1 MADQCVMSERFQSVA
16 PEKWSSCSVNQLR
29 NSLTRADNNLGRC
42 LANEPITTV
51 ADPVCGNGIREH
63 DEICDCGS
71 PEECN
76 DHCCNARTCKPVTGA
91 QCTKGECCTSTCQF
105 KDSRTTVQHA
115 EVKVGSVTLRNTAVG
130 SLQSVRQMCTSEMEQ
145 HATMARPTA
154 SLESARL
161 TTNSASTTLEP
172 VSIMQFQPG
181 SVCCNSKSMCS
192 HCKATHTPTVFTLL
206 ISDNLRGT
214 MYNLLL

>member
-1 MADQCVMSERFQSVA
+1 MTRFATVEVQRSVMILAAMQGLASQSQVLNALRENAVSVA
-16 PEKWSSCSVNQLR
+16 
-29 NSLTRADNNLGRC
+29 
-42 LANEPITTV
+42 AN
-51 ADPVCGNGIREH
+51 
-63 DEICDCGS
+63 
-71 PEECN
+71 
-76 DHCCNARTCKPVTGA
+76 
-91 QCTKGECCTSTCQF
+91 
-105 KDSRTTVQHA
+105 SRTTVQHA

-145 HATMARPTA
+145 HATMARPIA

-181 SVCCNSKSMCS
+181 SVYCNSKSMCS

-206 ISDNLRGT
+206 VSDNLRGT